1 MNSYLGYMWWDEET
15 DGELMYP
22 EQAEVPD
29 RRGVRRSRRCRNP
42 DEAAARG
49 NCGPTR
55 SSSPTSPS

>member
-22 EQAEVPD
+22 HEQKHPTAEEFTQ
-29 RRGVRRSRRCRNP
+29 SQMSNP

-49 NCGPTR
+49 NWSDPRVPRAT
-55 SSSPTSPS
+55 SPT